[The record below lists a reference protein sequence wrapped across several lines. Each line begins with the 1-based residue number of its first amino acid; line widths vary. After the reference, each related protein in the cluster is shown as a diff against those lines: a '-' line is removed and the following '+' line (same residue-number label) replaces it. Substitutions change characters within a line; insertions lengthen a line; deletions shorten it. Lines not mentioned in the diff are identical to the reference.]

1 MNVTCHS
8 EYGKIKTLFIKD
20 VNAAF
25 VDDESL
31 SSYWKHLNFLDKP
44 DLNKSKAEYEIFEG
58 MLRKHDPEILHFPF
72 DSSVNIDSIYCRDAA
87 LATDDGMILCN
98 MGKPARQNEPEA
110 QRRAFERA
118 GIKVLGTITS
128 PGTLEG
134 GDAAW
139 LDEKTLAVGLTYRTN
154 EEGIRQ
160 LNDLLEPLNVDVIT
174 VPLPHYK
181 GPSDVFHLMSILSP
195 LDRDLAVVYSP
206 LMPVQFRNYLIK
218 KGFSFVEV
226 PDDEFESMGCNVLAI
241 APRQCIMVKGNP
253 ETKTRLEQAGCT
265 VFEYDGAEIS
275 VKGGGGPTCLTRP
288 ILREI

>member
-1 MNVTCHS
+1 MKVTCHS
-8 EYGKIKTLFIKD
+8 EYGKIRTLFIKD
-20 VNAAF
+20 VDAAF
-25 VDDESL
+25 VDDTSL
-31 SSYWKHLNFLDKP
+31 GNEWRDLNFLAKP
-44 DLNKSKAEYEIFEG
+44 DFDRAKKEYETFEG
-58 MLRKHDPEILHFPF
+58 LLRTHGPEILHFPF
-72 DSSVNIDSIYCRDAA
+72 DRSVNIDSIYCRDAA
-87 LATDDGMILCN
+87 VSTDAGMIICN

-110 QRRAFERA
+110 ERRAFEQT
-118 GIKVLGTITS
+118 GLNVLGVITS

-134 GDAAW
+134 GDTAW
-139 LDEKTLAVGLTYRTN
+139 IDDTTIAVGHSYRTN

-160 LNDLLEPLNVDVIT
+160 LTALLMPLGIDVIT

-195 LDRDLAVVYSP
+195 VDRDLAVVYSP
-206 LMPVQFRNYLIK
+206 LMPVQFRNNLIK
-218 KGFSFVEV
+218 RGFSFVEV

-241 APRQCIMVKGNP
+241 APRQCLMVKGNP
-253 ETKTRLEQAGCT
+253 KTRSRLEQAGCK

>member
-1 MNVTCHS
+1 MKVTCHS
-8 EYGKIKTLFIKD
+8 EYGKIRTIFIKNAEAAFIDDKTLG
-20 VNAAF
+20 N
-25 VDDESL
+25 E
-31 SSYWKHLNFLDKP
+31 WKHLNFLGKP
-44 DLNKSKAEYEIFEG
+44 DFERAKKEYETFEG
-58 MLRKHDPEILHFPF
+58 LLRTHGPEILHLPF

-87 LATDDGMILCN
+87 VSTDAGMVICN

-110 QRRAFERA
+110 ERRAFEQT
-118 GIKVLGTITS
+118 GLKVLGVITA

-134 GDAAW
+134 GDTTW
-139 LDEKTLAVGLTYRTN
+139 IDETTLAVGHSYRTN

-160 LNDLLEPLNVDVIT
+160 LTALLMPLRFDVIT

-195 LDRDLAVVYSP
+195 VDRDLAVVYSP
-206 LMPVQFRNYLIK
+206 LMPVQFRNNLIK
-218 KGFSFVEV
+218 RGFSFVEV

-241 APRQCIMVKGNP
+241 APRQCLMVKGNP
-253 ETKTRLEQAGCT
+253 KTRSRLEQAGCK
-265 VFEYDGAEIS
+265 VFEYEGAEIS

>member
-1 MNVTCHS
+1 MKVTCHS
-8 EYGKIKTLFIKD
+8 EYGKIRTIFIKNAEAAFIDDKTLG
-20 VNAAF
+20 N
-25 VDDESL
+25 E
-31 SSYWKHLNFLDKP
+31 WKHLNFLGKP
-44 DLNKSKAEYEIFEG
+44 DFERAKKEYETFEG
-58 MLRKHDPEILHFPF
+58 LLRTHGPEILHLPF

-87 LATDDGMILCN
+87 VSTDAGMVICN

-110 QRRAFERA
+110 ERRAFEQT
-118 GIKVLGTITS
+118 GLKVLGVITA

-134 GDAAW
+134 GDTTW
-139 LDEKTLAVGLTYRTN
+139 IDETTLAVGHSYRTN

-160 LNDLLEPLNVDVIT
+160 LTALLMPLRFDVIT

-195 LDRDLAVVYSP
+195 VDRDLAVVYSP
-206 LMPVQFRNYLIK
+206 LMPVQFRNNLTK
-218 KGFSFVEV
+218 RGFSFVEV

-241 APRQCIMVKGNP
+241 ARRQCLMVKGNP
-253 ETKTRLEQAGCT
+253 KTRSRLEQAGCK
-265 VFEYDGAEIS
+265 VFEYEGAEIS